1 MIRAPKRSRAARELP
16 RPASFFGHEYKR
28 DVSDI
33 AVSTRCKKRQLCVR
47 NKSEVTGYYKC
58 ENAESG
64 LLAEAAEH
72 QAPCKRNRGLE
83 V

>member
-1 MIRAPKRSRAARELP
+1 MLQSALVPLESFLDLHR
-16 RPASFFGHEYKR
+16 FFGHEYKR
-28 DVSDI
+28 DVVDI
-33 AVSTRCKKRQLCVR
+33 AVSIRCKKRQLCVR